1 MMKRRE
7 HFLIIAQI
15 TDLHLRVDGT
25 LFNGNRDTVAE
36 LATCVEHLNRMQPR
50 PDVVLAT
57 GDLADVGT
65 PDVYRKMRR
74 MLDRIE
80 LPVYVIPGNHDD
92 RDMLRTAFV
101 DLGYL
106 PTDGPFLQYTI
117 EDYPL
122 RLIGLDTVET
132 GGDGGEM
139 CAQRLEWLDAR
150 LGEQPARPT
159 LIFMHHQPKL
169 TRMGY
174 RDHHAFR
181 GAKEM
186 ETIVRRHPQIEWIV
200 CGHLHR
206 PIQMRWGGTTVSV
219 APSSA
224 FQRTLTLDNAM
235 PKAYVDEPTGLNVYL
250 WEPQAGIIC
259 HTSLIGDFGTPYPM
273 LDG

>member
-1 MMKRRE
+1 MKRRE
-7 HFLIIAQI
+7 HFLVIAQI

-25 LFNGNRDTVAE
+25 LFNGNRDTEAE
-36 LATCVEHLNRMQPR
+36 LATCVDHLNRMQPR

-92 RDMLRTAFV
+92 RDMLRAAFV

-106 PTDGPFLQYTI
+106 PADGLFLQYTI

-186 ETIVRRHPQIEWIV
+186 ETIVRRHPQVEWIV

-206 PIQMRWGGTTVSV
+206 PIQMLWGGTTVSV

-250 WEPQAGIIC
+250 WEPEAGVIC